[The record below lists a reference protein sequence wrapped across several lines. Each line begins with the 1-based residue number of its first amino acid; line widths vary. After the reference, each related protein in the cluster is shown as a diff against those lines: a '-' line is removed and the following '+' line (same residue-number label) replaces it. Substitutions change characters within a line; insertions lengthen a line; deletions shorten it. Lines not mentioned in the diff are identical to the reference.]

1 MPIIESPC
9 NRQVKHLLSRVSL
22 CNNRSVKLYLA
33 RAWVNRSLKQ
43 QCSHI
48 LLVNTLMY
56 IIHQY
61 SFFRHHFQPSF
72 SGLLILHIHHRWVPT
87 ANGSFTFKT
96 NCQPQ
101 NYIAALSYFKWKIPV
116 SYRCALRLIVEE
128 DHAHLWICMQHYYL
142 QWIFPNFPCWVW
154 IPTTY
159 KYLIYAKIYKQVFIV
174 SLHQNNSQRQYTYI
188 EPSHIILHNIFY
200 KKLSLPHYK
209 YTHKR
214 NRLMFRGVLG
224 TVAFQQ
230 ALEKLTR
237 STNRLITNAT
247 RCVHQVHMQN
257 MQLFPVIV

>member
-1 MPIIESPC
+1 MFSHTPC
-9 NRQVKHLLSRVSL
+9 KYPNVH
-22 CNNRSVKLYLA
+22 
-33 RAWVNRSLKQ
+33 
-43 QCSHI
+43 
-48 LLVNTLMY
+48 
-56 IIHQY
+56 Y
-61 SFFRHHFQPSF
+61 SSIQFFSPSF
-72 SGLLILHIHHRWVPT
+72 PAIVFWSSHPAYSPPLSTNSKWLLHLQNELPT
-87 ANGSFTFKT
+87 A
-96 NCQPQ
+96 